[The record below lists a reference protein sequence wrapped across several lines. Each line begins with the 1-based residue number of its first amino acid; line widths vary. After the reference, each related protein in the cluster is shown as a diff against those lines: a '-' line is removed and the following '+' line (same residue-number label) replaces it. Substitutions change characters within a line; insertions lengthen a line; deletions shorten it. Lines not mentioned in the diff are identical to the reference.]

1 MIEKFNELRQEFRT
15 VFSGR
20 TNTLDAV
27 IPPLLYALM
36 NMVAGLL
43 PATFLALALA
53 ALLMVLRLVRKQP
66 WTYAFSGMVLTMLAA
81 GLAWYTQNAANFFLP
96 GLISSGVLLIGAV
109 ISNVLRKPLAAWSSH
124 LSRAWPREWYW
135 LPEVRPA
142 YSEVTWMWVV
152 FIAARLFAQFALYR
166 QSNVGLIG
174 VANILLGW
182 PVTIIVLV
190 ISYLYGSWRLR
201 KLGGPSVEE
210 FTTHQPPPWK
220 GQTKG
225 F

>member
-1 MIEKFNELRQEFRT
+1 MNQKIEELLQEFRT

-27 IPPLLYALM
+27 IPSLLYALM

-43 PATFLALALA
+43 PATIFALALA
-53 ALLMVLRLVRKQP
+53 ALLTVFRLVRKQS
-66 WTYAFSGMVLTMLAA
+66 WTYALSGMALTLFAA
-81 GLAWYTQNAANFFLP
+81 GLAWYTQNAANFYLP
-96 GLISSGVLLIGAV
+96 GLISSGALFAGALV
-109 ISNVLRKPLAAWSSH
+109 SNLVKKPLAAWTSH

-135 LPEVRPA
+135 LPDVRPS
-142 YSEVTWMWVV
+142 YSEVTWMWVG

-174 VANILLGW
+174 VANIMLGW
-182 PVTIIVLV
+182 PTTIAVLV
-190 ISYLYGSWRLR
+190 ISYLYGSWRLK

-220 GQTKG
+220 SQIKG